1 MEVSSRCFRLH
12 LVCPR
17 LQRRATAAR
26 SAKSLCRQR
35 YRRPSAKYGTPC
47 GHGRMQNRGAASSLG
62 LNLAT
67 GPSEYFQALCSIG
80 GTISRIHTSRRPQ
93 HHAHMRAVREVCFSC
108 LKNAREKRVT
118 PLSRRLG
125 KDIRGAGN
133 RGQRRVALRATAV
146 NWPITKLRF
155 PNRKTR
161 PSVKTV
167 ITMGLRTKC
176 TGRKPVPGGGRV
188 FGPNPPV
195 PVPPRRD

>member
-1 MEVSSRCFRLH
+1 MSSRCFRPR

-17 LQRRATAAR
+17 LRRRAIAAR
-26 SAKSLCRQR
+26 NAKSLCRQR
-35 YRRPSAKYGTPC
+35 YHRQGAKYDTPR
-47 GHGRMQNRGAASSLG
+47 GRGRMRNHGAASSLG
-62 LNLAT
+62 LNLAM
-67 GPSEYFQALCSIG
+67 GLSEYFQALCSIG
-80 GTISRIHTSRRPQ
+80 GTISRIRTRYGP
-93 HHAHMRAVREVCFSC
+93 HHDTLKRAVREVSFSC
-108 LKNAREKRVT
+108 LKNTREIRVT

-125 KDIRGAGN
+125 KDIRGVGR
-133 RGQRRVALRATAV
+133 RGQWLVALRAKAV